1 VNTTLVSDNLGIL
14 NGTAQCAEGNLYLI
28 VLENNLLFLTASSK
42 KGNSLIDT
50 MKQKIERLKEEL
62 EELKE
67 EL

>member
-1 VNTTLVSDNLGIL
+1 MS
-14 NGTAQCAEGNLYLI
+14 AQKRYNEKKEELATM
-28 VLENNLLFLTASSK
+28 ENNLLFLTASSK
-42 KGNSLIDT
+42 KGNSLIDA